1 VERAGNSP
9 GLLAEIIDKRLEG
22 NYSMESIT
30 RVINVAIRCVHAERS
45 SRPSV
50 SEVVTELK
58 EAIKLLEDNA
68 STSILG
74 DTGIESKDLQA
85 GPIMD
90 WGDDSSN
97 LLKEGR

>member
-1 VERAGNSP
+1 MERAGNSP
-9 GLLAEIIDKRLEG
+9 CIMEEIIDKRLEA
-22 NYSMESIT
+22 NYCIESVT
-30 RVINVAIRCVHAERS
+30 RVAKVAIRCVRAEPS

-50 SEVVTELK
+50 SEVVAELK
-58 EAIKLLEDNA
+58 EAIKLLEDDA
-68 STSILG
+68 STSISG